1 MFLDMN
7 SFVFVRLIMCSLITL
22 SFSSF
27 WGFMFRFV
35 NESLV
40 RPGILLFAGSVC
52 SSLIALK
59 LIFPGPIGR
68 KQLQIEVSFDLNKSI
83 F

>member
-1 MFLDMN
+1 MLIDN
-7 SFVFVRLIMCSLITL
+7 SK
-22 SFSSF
+22 FSSF

-40 RPGILLFAGSVC
+40 KRVILLFAGSVC

-59 LIFPGPIGR
+59 LIFPEPIGR
-68 KQLQIEVSFDLNKSI
+68 KQLQIKVSFDLNKSI